1 MPSYIS
7 VSNFSI
13 FFISPVFSKI
23 ASCPTKMGEIMNL
36 GVPIICNKGVGDV
49 EEIINKCMP
58 ELLIENF
65 KTSEYNK
72 IIDIILNNYKIKMDN
87 IINTSINYFSLEK
100 GIKKYTDVYKEI
112 LN

>member
-1 MPSYIS
+1 
-7 VSNFSI
+7 
-13 FFISPVFSKI
+13 
-23 ASCPTKMGEIMNL
+23 MNL

-49 EEIINKCMP
+49 EEIMNKCMP

-72 IIDIILNNYKIKMDN
+72 IIDVILNNYKIKKIK
-87 IINTSINYFSLEK
+87 IINTSKKYFSLEK
-100 GIKKYTDVYKEI
+100 GVKKYTQVYKEI

>member
-1 MPSYIS
+1 
-7 VSNFSI
+7 
-13 FFISPVFSKI
+13 
-23 ASCPTKMGEIMNL
+23 MNL
-36 GVPIICNKGVGDV
+36 GVPIICNKGVGDI
-49 EEIINKCMP
+49 EEIMNKCMP

-65 KTSEYNK
+65 KAPEYNK
-72 IIDIILNNYKIKMDN
+72 IINVILNNYKIKKDN